1 MKAHVLG
8 NGPSINLYEP
18 QDDYVVGCN
27 FQQFPVDV
35 SVILDVRP
43 WHIYMKDRSIIQGK
57 PVITSQYAMDG
68 MKHKNI
74 EAELDIVY
82 KLPYLEQYM
91 SSAHVAVQWC
101 IEHDYSEIHLWG
113 CDSIWADTV
122 ETRTDTIIER
132 ARIQQ
137 DLHIHWREKWKAF
150 ISYNIIV
157 HNTKE
162 GTQLRDLL

>member
-1 MKAHVLG
+1 
-8 NGPSINLYEP
+8 
-18 QDDYVVGCN
+18 
-27 FQQFPVDV
+27 
-35 SVILDVRP
+35 
-43 WHIYMKDRSIIQGK
+43 
-57 PVITSQYAMDG
+57 
-68 MKHKNI
+68 
-74 EAELDIVY
+74 
-82 KLPYLEQYM
+82 M

>member
-1 MKAHVLG
+1 MKAHILG

-18 QDDYVVGCN
+18 QSDYVIGCN

-35 SVILDVRP
+35 SVIVDVRP
-43 WHIYMKDRSIIQGK
+43 WHVYMHDRSIIQGK

-74 EAELDIVY
+74 EDELDILY
-82 KLPYLEQYM
+82 KIPFLEQYM
-91 SSAHVAVQWC
+91 SSAHIAAQWC
-101 IEHDYSEIHLWG
+101 IDHDYTEIHLWG

-122 ETRTDTIIER
+122 KTRTDTIVER

-150 ISYNIIV
+150 TSYNVIV

-162 GTQLRDLL
+162 GTQLQDLL